1 MGLSE
6 LDVRAVE
13 RLIWF
18 LHRDGG
24 GVEYRADPAE
34 FLEQR
39 CQEFGLEGTARRLIA
54 DCDYGGLIEA
64 GVHPM
69 AALFFSQVNGLP
81 MPLYLERIGA
91 SPERVNEFKAAFQRI
106 HGGP

>member
-1 MGLSE
+1 MGMTES
-6 LDVRAVE
+6 DVRAVE

-24 GVEYRADPAE
+24 GVEYRANPAE

-39 CQEFGLEGTARRLIA
+39 WSEFGLEGPARQLIV

-91 SPERVNEFKAAFQRI
+91 GPERVAEFKAAFQRI
-106 HGGP
+106 HGGG